1 MWNYKLPTEIVFGNG
16 VLENLKSIISE
27 YGDNGV
33 WVTDSFVGS
42 LPAVKKL
49 IAENGNFLVF
59 DEVRPNPTVEN
70 VDKLMELLLE
80 SKAQFIIAI
89 GGGSSIDCAKAASCL
104 VKSGEKSIRRFH
116 FEKLLLGNDHLPV
129 IAVPTTAGTG
139 SEVTPFAVLDD
150 TEKNFKGPIASNA
163 FYPEKAVIDPE
174 LTYSVPT
181 KITAATALDALSHA
195 IEGYW
200 SKNHLPL
207 CDLMAKEA
215 AKKIFGNLENVLNNP
230 GDKAGRE
237 ALSYAALLAG
247 MAFQIP
253 KNAIMHACSFPL
265 SNRFHMAHGAACAFT
280 MESAIKLNAPYM
292 DGRME
297 EFAEYCGFGS
307 IQEMVERI
315 TELKRMGGLPLTLKD
330 AGISVEDIDLLVQ
343 ESFHPLM
350 NNNPKTVSAED
361 LKNIYLGLSKHE

>member
-1 MWNYKLPTEIVFGNG
+1 MWNYKLPTEVEFGNG
-16 VLENLKSIISE
+16 TIKNLKSIIVE
-27 YGDNGV
+27 YGNKGI
-33 WVTDSFVGS
+33 WVTDKVVGE
-42 LPAVKKL
+42 LPAVKRL
-49 IAENGNFLVF
+49 IEENGNFPVF

-70 VDKLMELLLE
+70 VDRLADLINKNN
-80 SKAQFIIAI
+80 AQFIIAI

-116 FEKLLLGNDHLPV
+116 FEKLPLGNEHLPV
-129 IAVPTTAGTG
+129 IAIPTTAGTG

-150 TEKNFKGPIASNA
+150 TEKNFKGPIAANA
-163 FYPEKAVIDPE
+163 FYPLKAVIDPE
-174 LTYSVPT
+174 LTYSVPA
-181 KITAATALDALSHA
+181 KVTAATALDALSHA

-215 AKKIFGNLENVLNNP
+215 AKKIFTNLENVLNNP

-280 MESAIKLNAPYM
+280 MEGAIKLNTPYM
-292 DGRME
+292 GGRME
-297 EFAEYCGFGS
+297 EFAEYCGFDN
-307 IQEMVERI
+307 VEQMTARI
-315 TELKRMGGLPLTLKD
+315 TKLKKLGGLPCTLGE
-330 AGISVEDIDLLVQ
+330 AGIANDDVKMLIE

-350 NNNPKTVSAED
+350 NNNPKEISAAD
-361 LKNIYLGLSKHE
+361 LMSIYAGLRD

>member
-1 MWNYKLPTEIVFGNG
+1 MWNYKLPTEIKFGNG
-16 VLENLKSIISE
+16 VLKDLKSIMAE
-27 YGDNGV
+27 YGDNGL
-33 WVTDSFVGS
+33 WVTDKVVGA
-42 LPAVKKL
+42 LPVVKTL
-49 IAENGNFLVF
+49 VEENGNFPVF

-70 VDKLMELLLE
+70 VDKLTELLLE
-80 SKAQFIIAI
+80 NNAQFIIAI

-104 VKSGEKSIRRFH
+104 VKNGEKSIRKFH
-116 FEKLLLGNDHLPV
+116 FEKQPLGNEHLPV
-129 IAVPTTAGTG
+129 IAIPTTAGTG

-150 TEKNFKGPIASNA
+150 TEKNFKGPIASGA
-163 FYPEKAVIDPE
+163 FYPVKAVIDPE
-174 LTYSVPT
+174 LTYSVPVRV
-181 KITAATALDALSHA
+181 TAATALDALSHA

-215 AKKIFGNLENVLNNP
+215 AKKIFAHLENVLRNP
-230 GDKAGRE
+230 SDKAGRE

-280 MESAIKLNAPYM
+280 MEAAIRLNAPYM
-292 DGRME
+292 GGRME
-297 EFAEYCGFGS
+297 EFAVYCGFSS
-307 IQEMVERI
+307 IHKMIERI
-315 TELKRMGGLPLTLKD
+315 TELKKLGGLPLTLKD
-330 AGISVEDIDLLVQ
+330 AGISVGDVDLLVE

-350 NNNPKTVSAED
+350 NNNPKEISAED
-361 LKNIYLGLSKHE
+361 LKNIYLGLSGHE